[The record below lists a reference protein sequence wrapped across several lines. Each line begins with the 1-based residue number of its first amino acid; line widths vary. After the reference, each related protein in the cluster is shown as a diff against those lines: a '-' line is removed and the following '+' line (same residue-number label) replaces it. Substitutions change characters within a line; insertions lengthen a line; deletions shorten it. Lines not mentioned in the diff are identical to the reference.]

1 MPSKFDLFYFGFN
14 FYRTNTIPKNSYLSR
29 FISKIN
35 NKILKLRNEAEFVI
49 ILDLLLSRIELY
61 MKRLIW
67 AI

>member
-1 MPSKFDLFYFGFN
+1 MKKKIVTKRVFETL
-14 FYRTNTIPKNSYLSR
+14 

-35 NKILKLRNEAEFVI
+35 NKILRLRNEAEFVI